1 MHKLSFVS
9 LNVRGLNASRKRR
22 AIFRQL
28 HNRRASVIF
37 LQETYSSPDQEKIWS
52 NEWGSKI
59 YFSHGSKHSKGVA
72 ILFNPKL
79 HVSAETILQS
89 KDGRILILKVVIED
103 LTFLCTN
110 VYAPNDTQAQIKFFS
125 KLKEHLE
132 RLHSENNIIMGG
144 DFNCPLSENDK
155 EGGRDTSFKKNV
167 IEEIKNLISLLN
179 LEDVWRSLHPKEK
192 EFTWRT
198 RDLKIKCR
206 LDLWLITKDF
216 MQKSLVQSCEIKY
229 APHCDHS
236 LVTMD
241 IQTRLQ
247 HPRGPGFWKLNN
259 SLLEDNE
266 YTDKLSEN
274 IPLFIKKYIH
284 VEDKGLLWEMIKME
298 IRMFTTYYSKQ
309 KAKKQKNYE
318 KNLLQEAQRLQKT
331 SGNRT
336 TPEAIKEY
344 DIIKNKLDKLSFDRT
359 RGACIR
365 SKARWHEFGERS
377 SKYFL
382 NLEKRNYENKCITS
396 LTKDDNSTIT
406 DPEEILEEQRRYYE
420 NLYSSLN
427 PQVEDPKFNLF
438 FENESIK
445 KLDEHQ
451 KELCEGLLTENEC
464 KNALKSFHKDK
475 TPGTDGLTAEF
486 YTFFWNSLGKIMVD
500 SFNYAFRKGELSISQ
515 RQGII
520 RLIPKKDKNLSYLKN
535 WRPISLLNTDYKI
548 ATKALAMRLKKVL
561 PNIINNAQTG
571 YLPGRFIGENIR
583 LISDI
588 LHYTADQNLEG
599 IALFIDFE
607 KAFDSLEWEYL
618 DKALDAFNFGLDFKV
633 WIRTLYNNI
642 SSCTINNGYASKP
655 FTLKRGVRQG
665 CPLSGLLFILAGEAL
680 SCAIRSRSD
689 IRGILVANKEIK
701 LSQYADDTTAF
712 CKDEASLEKLL
723 EVLNLFEE
731 CSGLKLNS
739 SKTEAL
745 WLGKNVQNKDT
756 PFEFMWPQRP
766 IVALGTAF
774 SYKFNLCDQVNFVDK
789 LIKVKKLFNLWSQR
803 DLSLYGK
810 ITIAKT
816 LGLSK
821 LISSSACLHTPPYVI
836 DAVNKLIADF
846 VWNGKKP
853 KIKRDTLIGAK
864 EKGGLDLPE
873 YEIITKSLLCAWVK
887 RMQDGA
893 NEDWMIIPSWYL
905 KNVGGPLIFDCSY
918 DLSLLELKNIPAF
931 YIDILKTW
939 AEVHDVKSAP
949 LDKHDIREAII
960 WNNKN
965 ITIAGKSVYWENWH
979 VAGIL
984 RIKDLLEEDGK
995 FLSYGNFLRKFGLAT
1010 PFTNLWGLIAAIPL
1024 GWKRELQSTNGENRQ
1039 ERKSTF
1045 LPGQILTSKSAR
1057 NILIQK
1063 KFKEPL
1069 ASSRLQRLGVEEMK
1083 ISAIY
1088 KLPFRITRETKLSI
1102 FQFKIIHNILPCR
1115 NLLYKMNISESPL
1128 CEFCNELE
1136 TLSHMLVNCSRIRDF
1151 WNSVLFRWNSQND
1164 DNYNFDELGIMYGY
1178 NPGSSGS
1185 YIFNYYI
1192 LLSKRH
1198 VFLQKYEHKLPNLL
1212 LFLELVKGKMLIQRT
1227 IAHAK
1232 GQKENFLN
1240 LWKPLL
1246 TII

>member
-1 MHKLSFVS
+1 MHKLSFVT

-59 YFSHGSKHSKGVA
+59 HFSHGSKHSKGVA

-79 HVSAETILQS
+79 HVSSETLLQS
-89 KDGRILILKVVIED
+89 EDGRILILRVVIED
-103 LTFLCTN
+103 LTFLCVN
-110 VYAPNDTQAQIKFFS
+110 VYAPNDTQAQVKFFS
-125 KLKEHLE
+125 ELKEHLE
-132 RLHSENNIIMGG
+132 QFQSENIIMGG

-167 IEEIKNLISLLN
+167 IEEIKSLISLVN

-198 RDLKIKCR
+198 QDLKIKCR

-216 MQKSLVQSCEIKY
+216 VQKSLVQSCEIKY

-236 LVTMD
+236 LVTMT
-241 IQTRLQ
+241 IQTRIQ
-247 HPRGPGFWKLNN
+247 HPRGPGFWKFNN
-259 SLLEDNE
+259 SLLGDKEF
-266 YTDKLSEN
+266 TDKLSLN
-274 IPLFIKKYIH
+274 IPVFIEKYKQ
-284 VEDKGLLWEMIKME
+284 VDDKGLLWEMIKME
-298 IRMFTTYYSKQ
+298 IRMFTIYYSKQ

-318 KNLLQEAQRLQKT
+318 QKLLQDAQRLQKT
-331 SGNRT
+331 SENCA
-336 TPEAIKEY
+336 TPELIKEY
-344 DIIKNKLDKLSFDRT
+344 ESTKNKLDKLSFHRT
-359 RGACIR
+359 RGACVR

-396 LTKDDNSTIT
+396 LTKEDKSTVS
-406 DPEEILEEQRRYYE
+406 DSDEILEEQRRYYKD
-420 NLYSSLN
+420 LYSSYN

-438 FENESIK
+438 FENEVIK
-445 KLDEHQ
+445 KLGEHQ
-451 KELCEGLLTENEC
+451 KESCEGLLTENEC
-464 KNALKSFHKDK
+464 RNALKSFHTNK

-486 YTFFWNSLGKIMVD
+486 YTFFWNMLGKIITD
-500 SFNYAFRKGELSISQ
+500 SFNYAFQKGELSISQ

-571 YLPGRFIGENIR
+571 YLQGRFIGENVR

-607 KAFDSLEWEYL
+607 KAFDSLEWGYL
-618 DKALDAFNFGLDFKV
+618 DKVLNAFNFGNDFKLWV
-633 WIRTLYNNI
+633 RTLYNNI
-642 SSCTINNGYASKP
+642 SSCTINNGYASRP

-665 CPLSGLLFILAGEAL
+665 CPLSGLLFVLAVEAL
-680 SCAIRSRSD
+680 SSAIRSRSD
-689 IRGILVANKEIK
+689 IKGIQVGNKEVK
-701 LSQYADDTTAF
+701 LSQYADDTTTF
-712 CKDEASLEKLL
+712 CKDEFSLGGLL

-731 CSGLKLNS
+731 CSGLRLNS
-739 SKTEAL
+739 SKSEAI
-745 WLGKNVQNKDT
+745 WLGKNAHNKDT
-756 PFEFMWPQRP
+756 PFDFTWPRRP

-774 SYKFNLCDQVNFVDK
+774 SYNLKQCEQENFGNK

-836 DAVNKLIADF
+836 DTVNKLIADF

-864 EKGGLDLPE
+864 ERGGLDLPE
-873 YEIITKSLLCAWVK
+873 YEIITKSLLCPWVK
-887 RMQDGA
+887 RMKDGA
-893 NEDWMIIPSWYL
+893 DKDWMVIPSFYL
-905 KNVGGPLIFDCSY
+905 KNVGGPLIFDCNY
-918 DLSLLELKNIPAF
+918 DLSLLGIKNMPAF

-939 AEVHDVKSAP
+939 AEIHDVKSTS
-949 LDKHDIREAII
+949 LDKHDVREAII

-965 ITIAGKSVYWENWH
+965 ITIGGKSVYWENWH
-979 VAGIL
+979 AAGIL
-984 RIKDLLEEDGK
+984 RIKDLLEENGK
-995 FLSYGNFLRKFGLAT
+995 FLSYDLE
-1010 PFTNLWGLIAAIPL
+1010 NL
-1024 GWKRELQSTNGENRQ
+1024 S
-1039 ERKSTF
+1039 
-1045 LPGQILTSKSAR
+1045 LPRLLPTSW
-1057 NILIQK
+1057 
-1063 KFKEPL
+1063 
-1069 ASSRLQRLGVEEMK
+1069 V
-1083 ISAIY
+1083 
-1088 KLPFRITRETKLSI
+1088 
-1102 FQFKIIHNILPCR
+1102 
-1115 NLLYKMNISESPL
+1115 
-1128 CEFCNELE
+1128 
-1136 TLSHMLVNCSRIRDF
+1136 
-1151 WNSVLFRWNSQND
+1151 
-1164 DNYNFDELGIMYGY
+1164 
-1178 NPGSSGS
+1178 
-1185 YIFNYYI
+1185 
-1192 LLSKRH
+1192 
-1198 VFLQKYEHKLPNLL
+1198 
-1212 LFLELVKGKMLIQRT
+1212 
-1227 IAHAK
+1227 
-1232 GQKENFLN
+1232 
-1240 LWKPLL
+1240 
-1246 TII
+1246 